1 MCAGYVD
8 LNHGP
13 LPYQESSR
21 ASDVPLLVAEL
32 PLPSIN
38 VRHRP
43 LTVTVIVTQIVTR
56 LVDAA
61 RLYESAWPLLSG

>member
-1 MCAGYVD
+1 V
-8 LNHGP
+8 HGP

>member
-1 MCAGYVD
+1 

>member
-1 MCAGYVD
+1 MD